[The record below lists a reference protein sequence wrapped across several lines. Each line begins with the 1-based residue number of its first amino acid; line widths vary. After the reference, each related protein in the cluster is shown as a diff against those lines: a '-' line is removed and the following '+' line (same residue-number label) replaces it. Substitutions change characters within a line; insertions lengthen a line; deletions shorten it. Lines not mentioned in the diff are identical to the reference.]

1 MKRFSNKWLSKRLL
15 VPIGALILTVAI
27 GAYAF
32 AATAT
37 AGSRATTEGTASSQ
51 SGAVSPDKDRC
62 CPDGAP
68 RGSCGPGSRFGA
80 HHGPGIRGMG
90 SGALTDEQKAAMQE
104 RRQER
109 EARMQAFFDEVRAK
123 MSPEDQAIFDGLR
136 NTVQQQR
143 AAVESAR
150 EQLHDTMGRLRALID
165 KYRGESSSA
174 TPTTTSS

>member
-32 AATAT
+32 AATGT

-62 CPDGAP
+62 GPDGVP
-68 RGSCGPGSRFGA
+68 RGSCGPGSRFGT
-80 HHGPGIRGMG
+80 HHGPGIGGMG
-90 SGALTDEQKAAMQE
+90 GGLTDEQKAALQE

-109 EARMQAFFDEVRAK
+109 EARMQVFLDELRAK

-136 NTVQQQR
+136 NTAQQQR
-143 AAVESAR
+143 AAVETAR

-174 TPTTTSS
+174 TPTATNS

>member
-1 MKRFSNKWLSKRLL
+1 
-15 VPIGALILTVAI
+15 
-27 GAYAF
+27 
-32 AATAT
+32 
-37 AGSRATTEGTASSQ
+37 
-51 SGAVSPDKDRC
+51 
-62 CPDGAP
+62 
-68 RGSCGPGSRFGA
+68 
-80 HHGPGIRGMG
+80 MG

-174 TPTTTSS
+174 TPTATNS